1 MALYL
6 LREIRHIGIVVKNLD
21 ESMYFYKD
29 LMGFEVFEQVVE
41 TGEFIEGILNIK
53 NCMVT
58 TVKMI
63 HPCLNGMIELLWY
76 DSPKAKYLVRDINDI
91 GIGHIAFTVD
101 DVMEKFDRL
110 SKKHVPFISRP
121 RVSSSGKAKVVF
133 CQAPEGTYIEL
144 VEILK

>member
-110 SKKHVPFISRP
+110 SKSMCLLFQDQGFLLVVKQRLYFVKRL
-121 RVSSSGKAKVVF
+121 KAH
-133 CQAPEGTYIEL
+133 TL
-144 VEILK
+144 S